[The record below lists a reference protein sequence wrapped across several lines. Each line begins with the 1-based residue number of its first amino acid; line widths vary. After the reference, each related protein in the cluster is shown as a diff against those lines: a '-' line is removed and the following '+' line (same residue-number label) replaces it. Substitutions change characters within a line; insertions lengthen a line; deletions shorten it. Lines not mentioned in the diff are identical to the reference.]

1 MQNREEERPS
11 VLEVELFQHPF
22 VTVTSNKPVPEES
35 TAEFTVQVKIEIEES
50 EIALQ
55 LPASK
60 QTSSDI
66 SIVSS
71 EENKLSQN
79 TCLLESASEKLE
91 HASAADISIATQVD
105 RTLTVEAK
113 RVEIAEVF
121 NVHLPNPKGGKT
133 FSEVLIPCQTT
144 EPLIPKKRAVL
155 QNLKELPEA
164 TPTELQQL
172 TEVKLLDK
180 QGEDTLQELFIF
192 LRDVTHRLVIDK
204 RFRDFAK
211 LADWYKVP
219 EYETVIQQ
227 PMDLP
232 ATVSKI
238 DLICSNALEH
248 NPDSGNSEIIR
259 ENQSEVIVI
268 PALLVGVFVIL
279 LSVILW
285 LYCRNWKIKQQNLS
299 ESREKAAVPVPE
311 NERVQQKASISED
324 TSIQLGEMTMDCL
337 LRTAA
342 LTLKE
347 LEIPREKISQ
357 ESLEFIQNG
366 SFGGIYR
373 AQLDTTS
380 PGKTQLVILKTLQE
394 SATSHEMKDFLERIK
409 FHQFLGPHENIV
421 KLLGCSVTQTP
432 LYMILEDASNGNLL
446 NFLWTCRRD
455 VVTMDGLPFDL
466 TERQVYKIGQQIA
479 SALEFLHQKKLFHGD
494 VAARNVVI
502 GRDFTAKLCKLGLAH
517 RSHTCGP
524 STVTH
529 TVPLKWQAPE
539 RLLKKTPSIKSDMCG
554 LFPRVS
560 EFSFPGPS
568 SVLRCILNFQQME
581 ISMVFRN
588 LTVRDD
594 HIRSTAISRSSPVRY
609 PAAP

>member
-1 MQNREEERPS
+1 MSE
-11 VLEVELFQHPF
+11 
-22 VTVTSNKPVPEES
+22 
-35 TAEFTVQVKIEIEES
+35 KIRR
-50 EIALQ
+50 
-55 LPASK
+55 
-60 QTSSDI
+60 
-66 SIVSS
+66 
-71 EENKLSQN
+71 LSRM
-79 TCLLESASEKLE
+79 LLECQNNDKLC
-91 HASAADISIATQVD
+91 V
-105 RTLTVEAK
+105 
-113 RVEIAEVF
+113 
-121 NVHLPNPKGGKT
+121 
-133 FSEVLIPCQTT
+133 
-144 EPLIPKKRAVL
+144 
-155 QNLKELPEA
+155 
-164 TPTELQQL
+164 
-172 TEVKLLDK
+172 
-180 QGEDTLQELFIF
+180 
-192 LRDVTHRLVIDK
+192 
-204 RFRDFAK
+204 
-211 LADWYKVP
+211 
-219 EYETVIQQ
+219 
-227 PMDLP
+227 
-232 ATVSKI
+232 
-238 DLICSNALEH
+238 
-248 NPDSGNSEIIR
+248 IR

-373 AQLDTTS
+373 AQLDTS

-524 STVTH
+524 ST
-529 TVPLKWQAPE
+529 
-539 RLLKKTPSIKSDMCG
+539 
-554 LFPRVS
+554 
-560 EFSFPGPS
+560 
-568 SVLRCILNFQQME
+568 
-581 ISMVFRN
+581 MVFRN

-594 HIRSTAISRSSPVRY
+594 HIRYSIMKDCWCWTPTDRLSPTELIWRIQNAIKDSNDQAVLQVPELVVPELYANVAGIDLRDLAIDYTVF
-609 PAAP
+609 